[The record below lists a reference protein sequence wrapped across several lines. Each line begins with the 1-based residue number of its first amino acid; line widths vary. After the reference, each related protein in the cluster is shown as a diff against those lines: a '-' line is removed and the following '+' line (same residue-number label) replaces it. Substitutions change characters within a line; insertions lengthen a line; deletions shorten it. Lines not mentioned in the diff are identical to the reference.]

1 MCIHHGTSLLK
12 HSCWLS
18 TTSHICLRIDFSL
31 LQSNPHQSFPRHLP
45 EPIRSNTPSLLSHT
59 DLSAPRL
66 FHTTSCLFFTF
77 THNISSLQSIRLSR
91 SSSNVPSS
99 VEPSPTFSGPVD
111 RSCSVL
117 PQCVVHTSM
126 REQDLFPC
134 VIPAVTWEWGIRHVP
149 QRTAN
154 ACSMMCTL
162 QIHNQFKYSVQTQIM
177 CDLEQVYSFS
187 LLRFSL
193 LWTRNNPTM

>member
-31 LQSNPHQSFPRHLP
+31 LQPNPHQSFPRHLP

-111 RSCSVL
+111 RSLLCAPTVCCPHLHERARLVS
-117 PQCVVHTSM
+117 
-126 REQDLFPC
+126 
-134 VIPAVTWEWGIRHVP
+134 
-149 QRTAN
+149 
-154 ACSMMCTL
+154 
-162 QIHNQFKYSVQTQIM
+162 M
-177 CDLEQVYSFS
+177 CDSCGDLGVGNTPCSSENSQCLLHDVYFADTQSIQVFS
-187 LLRFSL
+187 ADTNNVWPWTSL
-193 LWTRNNPTM
+193 